1 MDTKV
6 RFHCTN
12 CGTRLMLRA
21 SDFPLM
27 CHCGAI
33 VPQPA
38 TDVEEWIHRK
48 RTAAVERKKSAPW
61 VELSAEAVEARLAI
75 CRDCPD
81 GHFHTTDGY
90 CKICPSCQSR
100 RKETFQR
107 HVRLAGSRCPA
118 KHWPPLS
125 AAASTPVP
133 QKITAADRIA
143 GLQTPVEPY
152 WRQRFASE
160 DMLPSPFHLN
170 PSICEHR
177 GRLYMAYRLHWQQ
190 SRIVLC
196 ELQET
201 WPGGAWP
208 KYRIAWQRE
217 LDIPSSEHNAEAQ
230 EDPRLFVFR
239 GQLHVAYT
247 GTYHGPRLV
256 HHAAVC
262 YARLTD
268 DGQVEA
274 DFSPRFEGQQPR
286 EKNWSFFEH
295 DGELHAV
302 YWIGP
307 RRRILR
313 IDGRCAELIHDYEA
327 AWPFD
332 GGEQR
337 GGAPPVL
344 WKGEWYS
351 FFHGV
356 AGEGPERVYTAG
368 LYTFEDRPPFRPARF
383 VQQPLLVP
391 RPADK
396 PLESVPHV
404 VYPSGAICRHN
415 QWVLSIGNY
424 DHWCELVSLDWNYVE
439 LALRPAPGGPYDGIA
454 HDLASDPLSHWVW
467 RLVNVG
473 NEYRLPADMTGWRV
487 VDVGAHVG
495 SFTRAALDRGAAHVL
510 ALEPHDG
517 RRACLSANTAG
528 RPVTIAAAFVV
539 GSQQGPQQLPGDE
552 GFGDRVQ
559 SLDSLLP
566 AELIDLIKLDCEGSE
581 YSIVQGS
588 DLSRVVRLVGEAH
601 RISWRGR
608 QWTMA
613 DLTRLLEGQGFTVS
627 AESTGEDTWLFWAER
642 ITAAGPLA
650 PAWRSR

>member
-1 MDTKV
+1 MHTKV
-6 RFHCTN
+6 RFHCQT

-21 SDFPLM
+21 RDFPLM

-33 VPQPA
+33 VTAPA
-38 TDVEEWIHRK
+38 PDAETRVQRQQ
-48 RTAAVERKKSAPW
+48 TAASERKKSAPW
-61 VELSAEAVEARLAI
+61 VELCDEEVERRLAI
-75 CRDCPD
+75 CRACPD
-81 GHFHTTDGY
+81 GHFNGEF
-90 CKICPSCQSR
+90 CKICPSCQSL
-100 RKETFQR
+100 RKESFQR

-118 KHWPPLS
+118 KHWPSLS
-125 AAASTPVP
+125 VAASTPAP
-133 QKITAADRIA
+133 EKIAAIDRI
-143 GLQTPVEPY
+143 GRLQSPVEPY
-152 WRQRFASE
+152 WRQRFAAD

-177 GRLYMAYRLHWQQ
+177 GRLFMAYRLHWQH

-196 ELQET
+196 ELVET
-201 WPGGAWP
+201 WPGGGWP

-217 LDIPSSEHNAEAQ
+217 LDIPASEHNAEAQ

-239 GQLHVAYT
+239 DQLHVAYT

-256 HHAAVC
+256 HYAAVC

-274 DFSPRFEGQQPR
+274 DFAPRFEGQQSR

-295 DGELHAV
+295 AGELYAV

-307 RRRILR
+307 RRRILQV
-313 IDGRCAELIHDYEA
+313 DGQQAELIHDYEA

-337 GGAPPVL
+337 GGASPVL

-356 AGEGPERVYTAG
+356 AGEGRERVYTAG
-368 LYTFEDRPPFRPARF
+368 LYTFEDRPPFRPARS

-391 RPADK
+391 QPADK

-404 VYPSGAICRHN
+404 VYPSGAICRNN
-415 QWVLSIGNY
+415 QWILSLGNY
-424 DHWCELVSLDWNYVE
+424 DHWCELVSLDWNHVE
-439 LALRPAPGGPYDGIA
+439 LALRPVPGGPYDGIA

-473 NEYRLPADMTGWRV
+473 NEYRLPADTTGWRV
-487 VDVGAHVG
+487 VDVGAHIG
-495 SFTRAALDRGAAHVL
+495 SFTRAALDRGAAQVI
-510 ALEPHDG
+510 ACEPHGG
-517 RRACLSANTAG
+517 RAECLARNTLG
-528 RPVTIAAAFVV
+528 RPVTIAPYYVV
-539 GSQQGPQQLPGDE
+539 GRLDGTVPLPGDE
-552 GFGDRVQ
+552 PFADRLRP
-559 SLDSLLP
+559 LDELLP
-566 AELIDLIKLDCEGSE
+566 DGPIDLLKLDCEGGE
-581 YSIVQGS
+581 YSIAEGTN
-588 DLSRVVRLVGEAH
+588 LSRVARIVGEAH
-601 RISWRGR
+601 RITWRGR

-613 DLTRLLEGQGFTVS
+613 DLTRMLEGQGFAVVS
-627 AESTGEDTWLFWAER
+627 EPTGQDTWLFWASKGVA
-642 ITAAGPLA
+642 TAT
-650 PAWRSR
+650 RQ